1 MICAVVFD
9 VGETLVDETRQW
21 QTTADAL
28 GVSLFTLAGVVGGV
42 IERRQDHRQVWSV
55 FGAEHTSAI
64 DQGYRHEARDLY
76 PDAVPALMNLRDAG
90 YRLGISGNQP
100 EGAVEQIEALGLPV
114 DLIASSTAWGVHKPD
129 PAFFARIVQEL
140 GLPPAAI
147 AYVGDRLDNDVL
159 PAQRAGMTG
168 IFIRRGP
175 WGYLHAAWPEMQQV
189 PWRIESLVELP
200 GLLASMNERE
210 TADT

>member
-1 MICAVVFD
+1 MIRAVVFD

-42 IERRQDHRQVWSV
+42 IERRQDHRRVWDI
-55 FGAEHTSAI
+55 FGADRATAV

-76 PDAVPALMNLRDAG
+76 PDAMPALTALRDAG

-100 EGAVEQIEALGLPV
+100 EGAVEQLAALGLPV
-114 DLIASSTAWGVHKPD
+114 DLVASSTAWGVHKPD
-129 PAFFARIVQEL
+129 PAFFVRIGQEFA
-140 GLPPAAI
+140 LPPEQI

-159 PAQRAGMTG
+159 PAQQAGMAG

-175 WGYLHAAWPEMQQV
+175 WGYLHAGWPEMRGV
-189 PWRIESLVELP
+189 KWRIDSLMDLP
-200 GLLASMNERE
+200 VMLATMNDEE
-210 TADT
+210 TALA